1 MNRKQILVVAI
12 GAVAIAAAFLFPTWE
27 SLEFVDSD
35 QGQIVLTNY
44 ESRMFNNPPEHSD
57 LREPRI
63 VWRYA
68 AQEAGAYA
76 VFAGL
81 LCFFLRTGK
90 AGIVTEPQERLSS
103 AAAF

>member
-44 ESRMFNNPPEHSD
+44 DSRMFNNPPQHSD

-68 AQEAGAYA
+68 AQEAIAYA

-90 AGIVTEPQERLSS
+90 ARIVAEPQERPSS

>member
-1 MNRKQILVVAI
+1 MNRKQILVVTI
-12 GAVAIAAAFLFPTWE
+12 GTIAVAAAFLFPTWE

-35 QGQIVLTNY
+35 QGQIILTNY
-44 ESRMFNNPPEHSD
+44 DSRMFNNPPEHSD
-57 LREPRI
+57 LREPRF

-68 AQEAGAYA
+68 VQEAGAYA

-90 AGIVTEPQERLSS
+90 TRIVAEPQEKLSS